1 MLLHY
6 LGIRFDRIMAKSL
19 WPRFLVRPVDDA
31 EVVHCY
37 DTCWEVSRGAR
48 NVLSF
53 WSSAHRQQ
61 QLCAASCTAC
71 RRSVSNPSAAH
82 WRSCMRCVCPSRL
95 LRHSRNSRP
104 FMAVRIN
111 KQADILTYILSIYQ
125 SRRTIE
131 RTIEHQSNVM
141 REIHIPRQVCFP
153 PQCLD

>member
-1 MLLHY
+1 MTLKSLTATTHVERFQGVRVMYCRSDCLRIDSSNYMLLHAQRV
-6 LGIRFDRIMAKSL
+6 GVVCPIH
-19 WPRFLVRPVDDA
+19 RPLTDD
-31 EVVHCY
+31 
-37 DTCWEVSRGAR
+37 G
-48 NVLSF
+48 
-53 WSSAHRQQ
+53 
-61 QLCAASCTAC
+61 
-71 RRSVSNPSAAH
+71 
-82 WRSCMRCVCPSRL
+82 RSCMRCVCPSRL

-141 REIHIPRQVCFP
+141 REIHIPLQVCFP